1 MTPEEKARQKIDEQL
16 LEAGWLVLDR
26 KDFSAGLPA
35 VALRETLLKGNLE
48 ADYMLFL
55 NGIAVG
61 VIEAKREEI
70 DPSGYNVCEQAATYT
85 RKVPN
90 TYKKIGDFAFYK
102 SKNITDVCF
111 ENESGPRRKSVEGK
125 ARIVTPE
132 EFENLFLKK

>member
-35 VALRETLLKGNLE
+35 VALRETWLKGNLE

-70 DPSGYNVCEQAATYT
+70 DPSSYNVCEQAATYT

-90 TYKKIGDFAFYK
+90 TYKKLSDPLPLMYVSNGEKMFF
-102 SKNITDVCF
+102 KNLRNNI
-111 ENESGPRRKSVEGK
+111 S
-125 ARIVTPE
+125 
-132 EFENLFLKK
+132 FLY